1 MIQTTNEMNIKVN
14 ITDNRV
20 QNSQDKIDDIS
31 WVIYCW
37 ITIINKN

>member
-31 WVIYCW
+31 WVIYC
-37 ITIINKN
+37 